1 MAAATQPDGF
11 LTLPA
16 ELQVKVYKY
25 VLAAA
30 PKAPGP
36 GNLAPYAGLLLSCKK
51 VAFDFEYE
59 WAKHYNAR
67 PTYRREH
74 LLSPIA
80 CQTVCACGA
89 SSYLSH
95 TAAAGPGPIHL
106 RSTGT
111 TRLHGN
117 DAVLHSEATL
127 PSPQSYSRSISLHR
141 SSTSTPGPAVRSRIK
156 RSLLSG

>member
-51 VAFDFEYE
+51 VASDFEYE

-67 PTYRREH
+67 LQHIVENTCFHP
-74 LLSPIA
+74 
-80 CQTVCACGA
+80 
-89 SSYLSH
+89 
-95 TAAAGPGPIHL
+95 
-106 RSTGT
+106 
-111 TRLHGN
+111 
-117 DAVLHSEATL
+117 L
-127 PSPQSYSRSISLHR
+127 PVKQ

-156 RSLLSG
+156 RSLPSG